1 VFQRYRDMKENRET
15 GEATECGFTLIEL
28 LIVIIVLGILA
39 AIVIFSLTGVT
50 GQSEAAACNSDAKTA
65 ETAVSAYSAENNDA
79 LPSSWGDLTATGGHG
94 PYLHTAPS
102 ATVAS
107 NGYAITITNKGVVDV
122 TTKTGPTPYDSG
134 GAALCTALG

>member
-1 VFQRYRDMKENRET
+1 MFQRYREIMGRRET
-15 GEATECGFTLIEL
+15 EGPEFGFTLIEL

-65 ETAVSAYSAENNDA
+65 QTSVSAYSAENNDA

-94 PYLHTAPS
+94 PYLHAKPT

-107 NGYAITITNKGVVDV
+107 NGYLITLTTAGVVEV

-134 GAALCTALG
+134 GAALCSAL